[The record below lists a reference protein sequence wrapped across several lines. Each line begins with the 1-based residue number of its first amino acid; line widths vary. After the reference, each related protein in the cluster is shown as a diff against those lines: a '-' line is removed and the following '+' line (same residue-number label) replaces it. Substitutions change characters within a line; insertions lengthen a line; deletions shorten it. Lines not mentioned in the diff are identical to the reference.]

1 LVSLEQD
8 LLQRARRFDAQAL
21 GEIYDCYSPAVY
33 RYAVRLLRTPDL
45 AEECVA
51 EVFHRLLQAWRAG
64 GGPQE
69 HLQAYLF
76 RVAHNWITDQ
86 WRRQPPPLVGLDEE
100 KSIDEEGDPS
110 RNVIMQA
117 EQEEVRAA
125 LAHLTPDQRQVV
137 LLKYLEGLENEEIA
151 AALGKPL
158 GAVKSLQH
166 RALAALRRILV
177 RAEEGTCGPA

>member
-1 LVSLEQD
+1 
-8 LLQRARRFDAQAL
+8 
-21 GEIYDCYSPAVY
+21 
-33 RYAVRLLRTPDL
+33 
-45 AEECVA
+45 
-51 EVFHRLLQAWRAG
+51 
-64 GGPQE
+64 
-69 HLQAYLF
+69 
-76 RVAHNWITDQ
+76 
-86 WRRQPPPLVGLDEE
+86 
-100 KSIDEEGDPS
+100 
-110 RNVIMQA
+110 MQA